1 MGVTEAQTAA
11 WKWDW
16 TKSLC
21 SLLLTDQGWKPARPA
36 CADSSRPLCCVLSS
50 WVWGGTLRGEG
61 LGTRN
66 GKDGSENV
74 FVANTMR
81 ERPGKGPALGRERAV
96 NRAGG
101 QREIPSVTTEAEGVT
116 GAPRAEAGCIR
127 RNIPVCLC
135 CPTYAAFLS
144 NKLTAFVLERLG

>member
-1 MGVTEAQTAA
+1 MEVGLDKVAVLSAA
-11 WKWDW
+11 DRPRVETSKACVCR
-16 TKSLC
+16 LFPA
-21 SLLLTDQGWKPARPA
+21 SLLR
-36 CADSSRPLCCVLSS
+36 SVLL
-50 WVWGGTLRGEG
+50 VWGGTLRGEG

-101 QREIPSVTTEAEGVT
+101 QKEIPSVTTEAEGVT

-144 NKLTAFVLERLG
+144 NKLTAFVLEHLG